1 MSSPILDSIKKH
13 TPKFLKKMKW
23 WLIFGFVFFA
33 LTALSGSE
41 GDWVIFFYTFLPYL
55 FGFLIALI
63 IVYYF
68 KYGDK
73 K

>member
-1 MSSPILDSIKKH
+1 
-13 TPKFLKKMKW
+13 MKW
-23 WLIFGFVFFA
+23 WIIFGFVFFA

-41 GDWVIFFYTFLPYL
+41 GDWAIFFYTFLPYL

-68 KYGDK
+68 KSGDK

>member
-1 MSSPILDSIKKH
+1 
-13 TPKFLKKMKW
+13 MKW

-55 FGFLIALI
+55 FGFLIALM